1 MPNFAHLHVHTHF
14 SLLDGLIKPK
24 ELVKKIK
31 EDGQTAVA
39 ITDHGVMYGV
49 IDFYEACKAEGIKPI
64 IGMEAYVAPN
74 GRHNKRARSD
84 EKSYHL
90 VLLAKNNTGY
100 QNLIQL
106 ASLAQLEGFYYKPRV
121 DDELLEQYHEGIIAL
136 SGCLQG
142 EIATLILSGREDA
155 ARKKIRYYENLFGTE
170 QFYLEIQYQPTNRG
184 QVYVNDALK
193 RLAKEMDVPLVATN
207 DAHYLN
213 KDDDEAQDVLICLQT
228 KRKKKEMS
236 RMTLLGND
244 FSIKSAEQMAHDFSD
259 VPEAVENTAKIADM
273 CNVEITLGE
282 YQLPHFEVPEGYTD
296 QAYLTKLCQ
305 DGMVKRYGKPYDEVT
320 QEQRDRLEYE
330 LSVIEKMGFPS
341 YFLIVAD
348 FVVWAKD
355 QGIQVG
361 PGRGSAA
368 GSYVSYLLGIT
379 NMDPLQ
385 YDLLFERFL
394 NPERISM
401 PDIDLDFAD
410 SRREEVIHY
419 VEGKYGQDHV
429 AQIITFATMAARAAV
444 RDVGRVLDY
453 SYDYCDKISKA
464 IPMFHSIE
472 KALKTPEL
480 KEMYEQEEGV
490 REIIDNA
497 RKIENVSRHAS
508 VHACGVLITKNP
520 VTDYAPVQYISSS
533 EEDSLVSQYSL
544 HPVEAL
550 GLLKMDF
557 LGLKNLTIIESALRI
572 IKKTKGDEINMDTL
586 PMDDKPA
593 YRLLQEG
600 NTTGV
605 FQLESAGMKR
615 YLKELKPT
623 EFEDIIAMV
632 ALYRPGPMEWI
643 PDYIAGKHGVRTPQY
658 LHPKLEPILNK
669 TYGVAI
675 YQEQVMQIA
684 RDLAGFTMGE
694 ADVLRKAVGKKIVK
708 LLAEQKEKFLSGC
721 QKNGISED
729 LARKIFSFIEPF
741 AGYGFNRSHAAC
753 YALVGYQTA
762 YLKANYPTEFMAAL
776 MTADQEH
783 TDRIPVLI
791 EECRLMGIEVLPP
804 DVNESFTDFAVV
816 PASADNTKETVR
828 FGLRAIKN
836 VGGHIAEVIIEERKR
851 NGAYTDIADFLN
863 RVQDKDLNKKSME
876 SLIMVGAFDALGER
890 GQLLANLDK
899 MLAYN
904 RNVANA
910 RERGQDS
917 LFSVSPELQLASAI
931 HLDDAESADGAMI
944 LQWEKELLGF
954 YVSGH
959 PFNDFERVLHGKAR
973 AISSI
978 KPTEENNFV
987 VVAGIVGEVKKI
999 VTKNNETMAFV
1010 RIEDKQSSVELLVFP
1025 RTLKDM
1031 PTLWEEGNVVLTSA
1045 RVSNKDNELKL
1056 IVSQAKRLHLATAE
1070 QAANSFIKKH
1080 GNKKAWSKR
1089 PAGGGYG
1096 DRRRTKKEPPAVPL
1110 KIKLDDCNNAELLAQ
1125 VKECLA
1131 SSEGESKVYFYVPN
1145 GGEKLQVIETAF
1157 RVKNDDVLKG
1167 KLMNLLGHKAVK

>member
-1 MPNFAHLHVHTHF
+1 MPQFVHLHLHTHY

-31 EDGQTAVA
+31 EDGQEAVA
-39 ITDHGVMYGV
+39 ITDHGVMYGA

-74 GRHNKRARSD
+74 GRHNKRAKSD
-84 EKSYHL
+84 EKQYHL
-90 VLLAKNNTGY
+90 TLLAKDNIGY
-100 QNLIQL
+100 KNLIQL
-106 ASLAQLEGFYYKPRV
+106 ASLAQLEGFYYKPRI
-121 DDELLEQYHEGIIAL
+121 DDELLERYHEGIIAL
-136 SGCLQG
+136 SGCLHG
-142 EIATLILSGREDA
+142 EIPTLILSGREDA
-155 ARKKIRYYENLFGTE
+155 AREKIRYYGQLFGNDN
-170 QFYLEIQYQPTNRG
+170 FYLEIQYQPSSRG

-193 RLAKEMDVPLVATN
+193 RIAKEMDMPLVATN
-207 DAHYLN
+207 DSHYLN
-213 KDDDEAQDVLICLQT
+213 KDDDEAQDVLICLQI

-236 RMTLLGND
+236 RMTLIGND
-244 FSIKSAEQMAHDFSD
+244 LSVKTAQQMAQDFAD
-259 VPEAVENTAKIADM
+259 VPEAISNTVKIAAM
-273 CNVEITLGE
+273 CNVEITLGQ
-282 YQLPHFEVPEGYTD
+282 YQLPFFAVPEGYTE
-296 QAYLTKLCQ
+296 QEYLGKLCR
-305 DGMVKRYGKPYDEVT
+305 DGVMKRYGKPYEEAT
-320 QEQRDRLEYE
+320 PEQRERLQYE

-348 FVVWAKD
+348 FVNWAKD
-355 QGIQVG
+355 QNIQVG

-379 NMDPLQ
+379 NMDPIK

-410 SRREEVIHY
+410 IRREEVIKY

-453 SYDYCDKISKA
+453 PYDYCDKISKA

-472 KALKTPEL
+472 KALGTPEL
-480 KEMYEQEEGV
+480 KELYEQEAGV

-520 VTDYAPVQYISSS
+520 VTDYAPVQYASSS
-533 EEDSLVSQYSL
+533 EQDSLVSQYSL

-572 IKKTKGDEINMDTL
+572 IRKTKGVEIGMDTL
-586 PMDDKPA
+586 PMDDKNT

-600 NTTGV
+600 GTTGV

-643 PDYIAGKHGVRTPQY
+643 PDYIAGKHGVRTPTY
-658 LHPKLEPILNK
+658 LHPTLKPILQK

-694 ADVLRKAVGKKIVK
+694 ADVLRKAMGKKIVK
-708 LLAEQKEKFLSGC
+708 LLGEQKEKFITGC
-721 QKNGISED
+721 IKNGVDGE
-729 LARKIFSFIEPF
+729 LARQVFSFIEPF

-791 EECRLMGIEVLPP
+791 EECRQMGIAVLPP

-816 PASADNTKETVR
+816 PAADPAKETIR

-836 VGGHIAEVIIEERKR
+836 VGAHIAEVIIAERKR
-851 NGAYTDIADFLN
+851 NGQYKDIADFLN

-890 GQLLANLDK
+890 GQLLANLDA

-904 RNVANA
+904 RAVANA
-910 RERGQDS
+910 RDRGQDS
-917 LFSVSPELQLASAI
+917 LFSMAPELQLESTI
-931 HLDDAESADGAMI
+931 HLAAAEPADKGMI
-944 LQWEKELLGF
+944 LTWEKELLGF

-959 PFNDFERVLHGKAR
+959 PFNDFERVLQGKVR
-973 AISSI
+973 PIGSI
-978 KPTEENNFV
+978 KATEENKFV

-999 VTKNNETMAFV
+999 VTKSNETMAFV
-1010 RIEDKQSSVELLVFP
+1010 KIEDKQGAVEFLVFP
-1025 RTLKDM
+1025 RTLKDT
-1031 PTLWEEGNVVLTSA
+1031 PNLWEPGTVVIASA

-1056 IVSQAKRLHLATAE
+1056 IVSEVKRLHLVTAE
-1070 QAANSFIKKH
+1070 QTATSFLKKH
-1080 GNKKAWSKR
+1080 GAKKPWRER
-1089 PAGGGYG
+1089 PAGGWSNNGG
-1096 DRRRTKKEPPAVPL
+1096 GSKAKEIPALPL
-1110 KIKLDDCNNAELLAQ
+1110 KIKLDNFEDVELLGQ
-1125 VKECLA
+1125 VKHCLA
-1131 SSEGESKVYFYVPN
+1131 QSQGESKVYFYVPN

-1167 KLMNLLGHKAVK
+1167 KLMQLLGHQAVK